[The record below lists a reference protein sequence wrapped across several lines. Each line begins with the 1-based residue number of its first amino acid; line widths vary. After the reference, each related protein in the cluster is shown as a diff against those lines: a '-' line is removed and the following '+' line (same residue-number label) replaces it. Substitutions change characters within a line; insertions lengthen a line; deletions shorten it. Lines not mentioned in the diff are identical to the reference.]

1 MQGKA
6 DESQGLR
13 LIPKVTFGLGAA
25 ILAGVAVVSVAP
37 GASAAALTGM
47 ERVMTTAALGA
58 GINAA
63 SGASLAGPESTCC
76 SGQPPAL
83 TLGS

>member
-1 MQGKA
+1 MPGKD
-6 DESQGLR
+6 DESQGPR
-13 LIPKVTFGLGAA
+13 LIPKVTFGLGTA
-25 ILAGVAVVSVAP
+25 ILAGVVVVSVAP
-37 GASAAALTGM
+37 SASAALTGV

-76 SGQPPAL
+76 SGDRPP
-83 TLGS
+83 SN